1 MFNRLKKHIPT
12 SAEPQATQSNAVI
25 RVIGDRAS
33 GKTTYMASLARWPSA
48 NPTSPVQAVSAVNE
62 ESEELISKAQNILE
76 QGLELEPSALTADAE
91 AVKDYSLTITLKNQ
105 FSIKNP
111 RTNLSGATVQLN
123 ISCKDYAGEFFTDLL
138 HQFRDAK
145 LNSSLDDCLQATGIM
160 FLLDGSTRKDLEYA
174 VGIEKFLKSL
184 DKAGASELCRLA
196 LVLTKCEQPDLWDKR
211 HQPKRLATARYPQ
224 VCAKLQAWQSS
235 NPVSVDFFTTSA
247 FGMVGNPFQ
256 EANSKLLTRSRGGTT
271 SILKEPKHW
280 RPFGLVAPIYWL
292 CTGERHKQLDED

>member
-1 MFNRLKKHIPT
+1 L
-12 SAEPQATQSNAVI
+12 AESQATQSNAVI

-48 NPTSPVQAVSAVNE
+48 NPASPVQSVSAVNE

-91 AVKDYSLTITLKNQ
+91 AVKDYSLTITLKNK

-111 RTNLSGATVQLN
+111 RTNLLGGSVQLN

-138 HQFRDAK
+138 HQFGDAK
-145 LNSSLDDCLQATGIM
+145 LNSYLEDCLQATGIM

-174 VGIEKFLKSL
+174 IGIEKFLKSL

-211 HQPKRLATARYPQ
+211 HQPKRLANARYPQ
-224 VCAKLQAWQSS
+224 VCDKLKAWQSS
-235 NPVSVDFFTTSA
+235 NSVSVDFFTTSA

-271 SILKEPKHW
+271 SILREPKHW